1 MLLDLPHG
9 EPVPFSRLTLSGQ
22 LEVLSIAPEE
32 SWAACSEWN
41 PVLQQWRTLAK
52 AGRLDPMQWP
62 ERADAV
68 IGGGA
73 YAAQFWRAVAG
84 ISSRPLG
91 VHAVERAQRD
101 SIAQR
106 LGANFL
112 YPILFGEE

>member
-1 MLLDLPHG
+1 
-9 EPVPFSRLTLSGQ
+9 
-22 LEVLSIAPEE
+22 
-32 SWAACSEWN
+32 
-41 PVLQQWRTLAK
+41 
-52 AGRLDPMQWP
+52 MQWP
-62 ERADAV
+62 ERAEAV

-84 ISSRPLG
+84 IPSRPLG